1 MLLPRRPV
9 EVELGSERLH
19 IQKEIRCDGSV
30 GPGLPDLIVFNP
42 DLNPTQIN
50 YSLRIKPGQSLHIS
64 HDEPNQEHLF
74 RKPREAFR
82 RNFYLD
88 YEGENLVFRDPISEL
103 GTFITLLEEDIEQ
116 SPIVAR
122 RQQAIDKI
130 IALYGGPL
138 KTMSRHQA
146 LDTLQQVNSL
156 LKNDAFRPKDAN
168 GTAGGLLRLPAHVT
182 PVVIGDLHANIDN
195 LLKILSENA
204 FIWALEKKSAV
215 LVFLGDLVQPD
226 SEPYDEMDSSVLMM
240 DFLFKLKLHFPDGIF
255 FLRGNHD
262 SFAVEASKDLV
273 PQGVLWRKRL
283 EQLRGTEYCEKMAH
297 FYDLSP
303 VIALS
308 ENFVA
313 CHAGPPF
320 NRIDMSQVVNI
331 RSFPDVL
338 HDLMWNRVR
347 RRGYPS
353 GYTASDVRRFRKSL
367 NLAKELPFLVG
378 HTPYSDTGTVW
389 CDVAGIRH
397 HHILYS
403 AKKGESAIFIRV
415 NGQMVPQ
422 LYAAEPLLEWVNK
435 RAEKNSPGSKA
446 IRS

>member
-1 MLLPRRPV
+1 MQLPRRPV

-30 GPGLPDLIVFNP
+30 TPGLPDLIVFNP
-42 DLNPTQIN
+42 DLDPKQIN

-82 RNFYLD
+82 RNFHLD
-88 YEGENLVFRDPISEL
+88 YIGGYLFFRDPISEL
-103 GTFITLLEEDIEQ
+103 GTFITLLEEAIEQ
-116 SPIVAR
+116 SSIVTR
-122 RQQAIDKI
+122 RQHAIDEI

-138 KTMSRHQA
+138 ETMSSHKA
-146 LDTLQQVNSL
+146 MDTLQRVNCL
-156 LKNDAFRPKDAN
+156 LQHDAFRPKDAN
-168 GTAGGLLRLPAHVT
+168 GIAGGLLRLPTSVT

-204 FIWALEKKSAV
+204 FIWALQEKSAV

-240 DFLFKLKLHFPDGIF
+240 DFLFKLKLRFPDGVF

-273 PQGVLWRKRL
+273 PQGVLWRKKL
-283 EQLRGTEYCEKMAH
+283 EQLRGTEYCEQMVQ
-297 FYDLSP
+297 FYNLSP
-303 VIALS
+303 VVALS
-308 ENFVA
+308 EDFVA

-331 RSFPDVL
+331 RNFPDVL
-338 HDLMWNRVR
+338 HDLMWNRIR

-367 NLAKELPFLVG
+367 NLGKELPFLVG
-378 HTPYSDTGTVW
+378 HTPYSDTGTLW
-389 CDVAGIRH
+389 CDVAGVRH

-422 LYAAEPLLEWVNK
+422 LYAAEPLLEWTNK
-435 RAEKNSPGSKA
+435 RAKNY
-446 IRS
+446 RSQPASQ